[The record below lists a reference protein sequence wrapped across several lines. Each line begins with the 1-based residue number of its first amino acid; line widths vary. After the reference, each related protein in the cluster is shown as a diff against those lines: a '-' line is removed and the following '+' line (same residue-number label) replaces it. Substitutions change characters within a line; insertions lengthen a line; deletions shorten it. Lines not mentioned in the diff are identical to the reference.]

1 MLKPSAHLIAFLVL
15 CLGAACGAKEKEDL
29 LKRVNEANDQVLA
42 CKKASS
48 ELKNEVGALKRQ
60 LAQAMS
66 NPSRVVLTDPE
77 VIELI
82 ASLKGPAPA
91 KDEPLLGKGA
101 LDPRAASKIVMGN
114 AQALQICYERALK
127 KNSALQFQAGLAVTL
142 GITVKPQGTVDTID
156 VKPSVDQSM
165 TSCMQTAIARW
176 KFPPFAGSPVT
187 IEQKLTLTPKT

>member
-1 MLKPSAHLIAFLVL
+1 MHKPTAHLIAPIAL
-15 CLGAACGAKEKEDL
+15 CLVTACGTKEKEEL
-29 LKRVNEANDQVLA
+29 LTRVNEANDQVLA
-42 CKKASS
+42 CKKTSN
-48 ELKNEVGALKRQ
+48 ELKNEVGSLKRQ

-91 KDEPLLGKGA
+91 GEEPLLGKGA

-114 AQALQICYERALK
+114 AQGLQICYERALK

-142 GITVKPQGTVDTID
+142 GITVKPQGTVESID
-156 VKPSVDQSM
+156 VKPSVDQGM
-165 TSCMQTAIARW
+165 TSCIQTAIMRW